1 MKKVGI
7 ILALIA
13 LLFGFGA
20 PEMALAISDEQASVI
35 SQSCSTIKQSLKN
48 IQKTDSRTR
57 SYLGSIYQT
66 LLTNYI
72 TPLNLSLVKNNQ
84 PSTTI
89 TSLYSDFLTARKDFG
104 DKFTTYSQNYEELLN
119 IDCKNNPE
127 GFYNKLA
134 EVRKERVTLDNS
146 VKKIRT
152 LLSNFYTATSRL
164 KEEV

>member
-1 MKKVGI
+1 MKKVLAGFLG
-7 ILALIA
+7 ILAIFSSFSVPTA
-13 LLFGFGA
+13 S
-20 PEMALAISDEQASVI
+20 AISDEQASVI

-48 IQKTDSRTR
+48 TQKTDSRTR

-66 LLTNYI
+66 LLSNYI

-89 TSLYSDFLTARKDFG
+89 TSLYSDFLSARKDFG
-104 DKFTTYSQNYEELLN
+104 DKFTSYSQNFEELLK

-127 GFYNKLA
+127 DFYDKLTA
-134 EVRKERVTLDNS
+134 VRKERAALEVST
-146 VKKIRT
+146 KKIRT